1 MTRAK
6 IYTLLLDMNKA
17 EHKIPCIFNWSGGKD
32 SALALYHC
40 LNNSKLEIRYLVTTV
55 NDSANRVSMHGVR
68 EELLISQ
75 AASIGI
81 PLYQIR
87 LPEMPGMK
95 EYDDAMG
102 RHLQKF
108 RDEGITH
115 SIFGDIFLEDLR
127 KYREDRLAEAGL
139 KAIFPLWK
147 RDTTEL
153 INEFLDLGFRTIIVC
168 TQNHLENLTGKEIT
182 KELISK
188 FPDDIDV
195 CGENGEFHTFVF
207 DGPIFNDP
215 VAFDVG
221 ENVFKEFKAPKNAD
235 DSCIS
240 NTSVS
245 DKKSGFWYTDLLPG
259 KLEAT
264 RSDR

>member
-1 MTRAK
+1 MDGQK
-6 IYTLLLDMNKA
+6 K
-17 EHKIPCIFNWSGGKD
+17 KVCIFNWSGGKD
-32 SALALYHC
+32 SSLALYHC
-40 LNNSKLEIRYLVTTV
+40 LNDPKLDIRYLVTTV

-68 EELLISQ
+68 EELLIRQ
-75 AASIGI
+75 AESIGI

-95 EYDDAMG
+95 EYDEAMS

-108 RDEGITH
+108 KDEGVTH

-153 INEFLDLGFRTIIVC
+153 INEFLRLGFRTMIVC
-168 TQNHLENLTGKEIT
+168 TQHYLESFSGKEIT
-182 KELISK
+182 KELITT
-188 FPDDIDV
+188 FPEDIDV
-195 CGENGEFHTFVF
+195 CGENGEFHTFAF
-207 DGPIFNDP
+207 DGPIFKHP
-215 VAFDVG
+215 IRFEVG
-221 ENVFKEFKAPKNAD
+221 EKVFKEFKAPKDAD

-240 NTSVS
+240 PGPKQNERA
-245 DKKSGFWYTDLLPG
+245 GFWYTDLVPLTQ
-259 KLEAT
+259 K
-264 RSDR
+264 